1 MNKYLSGFAVLCILP
16 MSAFAEGNLS
26 TFDDRVP
33 LSEKLLRE
41 YKTENPNVSY
51 NKKVNTPVNVVI
63 KEYKM
68 EAPKNVRVS
77 RWYMGLN
84 GDLSFLT
91 WKNKNSGTDELG
103 NPISGEDKFNFKPLL
118 GADLVVGYRFDKDWR
133 VDGEI
138 GYIGKFSETETEH
151 YQGYMSP
158 VKTEFSLE
166 TYYIDANA
174 YYNLK
179 YGLYIGAGLG
189 LAITDLSADDTQASA
204 ASTTNVSPMGAAMFG
219 WTYVLDEKVDF
230 DVRYRLALFDGGDLS
245 IGGASVDTGLIMNN
259 SLSVGVKYHF

>member
-1 MNKYLSGFAVLCILP
+1 MNKYLLGIVALCVLP

-51 NKKVNTPVNVVI
+51 GKKKDTPVNVVI
-63 KEYKM
+63 NEYKM

-103 NPISGEDKFNFKPLL
+103 NPISGEDKFNFKPVL

-133 VDGEI
+133 VDGEF
-138 GYIGKFSETETEH
+138 GYIGKFFETETEQ
-151 YQGYMSP
+151 YLSP
-158 VKTEFSLE
+158 EKTEFSLE

-174 YYNLK
+174 YYDLK
-179 YGLYIGAGLG
+179 YGLYVGAGAGLAIVN
-189 LAITDLSADDTQASA
+189 LAVDH
-204 ASTTNVSPMGAAMFG
+204 TNYSKVSKTNLSPMGAVMFG
-219 WTYVLDEKVDF
+219 WSYALDEKVDF
-230 DVRYRLALFDGGDLS
+230 DVRYRLALFNGGDLS

-259 SLSVGVKYHF
+259 SLSVGVRYHF

>member
-51 NKKVNTPVNVVI
+51 NKKANTPVNVVI

-91 WKNKNSGTDELG
+91 
-103 NPISGEDKFNFKPLL
+103 F
-118 GADLVVGYRFDKDWR
+118 
-133 VDGEI
+133 
-138 GYIGKFSETETEH
+138 
-151 YQGYMSP
+151 
-158 VKTEFSLE
+158 
-166 TYYIDANA
+166 
-174 YYNLK
+174 
-179 YGLYIGAGLG
+179 
-189 LAITDLSADDTQASA
+189 
-204 ASTTNVSPMGAAMFG
+204 
-219 WTYVLDEKVDF
+219 
-230 DVRYRLALFDGGDLS
+230 
-245 IGGASVDTGLIMNN
+245 
-259 SLSVGVKYHF
+259 

>member
-51 NKKVNTPVNVVI
+51 NKKANTPVNVVI

-77 RWYMGLN
+77 KWYMGLN

-91 WKNKNSGTDELG
+91 WKNKYSDGAF
-103 NPISGEDKFNFKPLL
+103 PADKFNFKPLL
-118 GADLVVGYRFDKDWR
+118 GADLVVGYRFDKKWR
-133 VDGEI
+133 FDGEF
-138 GYIGKFSETETEH
+138 GYIGKYTEKETEDF
-151 YQGYMSP
+151 GYITKS
-158 VKTEFSLE
+158 EFSLE

-174 YYNLK
+174 YYDLK
-179 YGLYIGAGLG
+179 YGLYVGAGLG
-189 LAITDLSADDTQASA
+189 LAIVNLSSDHTYYSEV
-204 ASTTNVSPMGAAMFG
+204 SKTNLSPMGAAMFG

>member
-51 NKKVNTPVNVVI
+51 NKKANTPVNVVI

-91 WKNKNSGTDELG
+91 WKNKYSDGAF
-103 NPISGEDKFNFKPLL
+103 PADKFNFKPLL
-118 GADLVVGYRFDKDWR
+118 GADLVVGYRFDKKWR
-133 VDGEI
+133 VDGEF
-138 GYIGKFSETETEH
+138 GYIGKYTEKETEDF
-151 YQGYMSP
+151 GYITKS
-158 VKTEFSLE
+158 EFSLE

-174 YYNLK
+174 YYDLK
-179 YGLYIGAGLG
+179 YGLYAGAGLG
-189 LAITDLSADDTQASA
+189 LAIVNLSADDTQASA

-230 DVRYRLALFDGGDLS
+230 DVRYRFALFDGGDLN
-245 IGGASVDTGLIMNN
+245 IGGVKVDAGTVMDN

>member
-1 MNKYLSGFAVLCILP
+1 MNKYLSGFVALCVLP

-51 NKKVNTPVNVVI
+51 SKKKDTPVNVVI

-77 RWYMGLN
+77 KWYMGLN

-91 WKNKNSGTDELG
+91 WKNKYSGLD
-103 NPISGEDKFNFKPLL
+103 SGSDKFTFKPLL
-118 GADLVVGYRFDKDWR
+118 GADLVVGYRFNNKWR
-133 VDGEI
+133 VDGEF

-151 YQGYMSP
+151 YLSP
-158 VKTEFSLE
+158 EKTEFSLE

-174 YYNLK
+174 YYDLK
-179 YGLYIGAGLG
+179 YGLYVGAGVG
-189 LAITDLSADDTQASA
+189 LAIIDLSADHTYFSEV
-204 ASTTNVSPMGAAMFG
+204 SKTNLSPMGAAMFG

-230 DVRYRLALFDGGDLS
+230 DVRYRFAIFDGGDLN
-245 IGGASVDTGLIMNN
+245 IGGVNVDTGVIMNN
-259 SLSVGVKYHF
+259 SLSLGIKYHF